1 MMETKVEH
9 DGTRLRSYRV
19 MKNITLTRAAGM
31 CGVSKSELSKLESG
45 ARPIRPD
52 HVIKLAG
59 VYGITPLDLLT
70 PDSKL
75 RAFIEHAAETPVAQR
90 EIPLFEGRA
99 LSLRHKDAKPTGKVP
114 CPVQLIDVP
123 GAYAVGICDMAN
135 APALLPGVILHV
147 HPARPVLINDLVINR
162 VTWSPLVFFLRQ
174 TDDGDLYGLTLS
186 KKRVD
191 LDRDAIDLL
200 HKVAGVWMLNGS
212 SD

>member
-1 MMETKVEH
+1 MESKVEH
-9 DGTRLRSYRV
+9 DGTRLRNYRM
-19 MKNITLTRAAGM
+19 MKNITLTKAAGM

-75 RAFIEHAAETPVAQR
+75 RAFIEHATDTPVHQH

-99 LSLRHKDAKPTGKVP
+99 LSSRQKDAVPTGKVP
-114 CPVQLIDVP
+114 CPIQLVDVP
-123 GAYAVGICDMAN
+123 GAYAVSIGDMAN
-135 APALLPGVILHV
+135 APALLPGVILHI
-147 HPARPVLINDLVINR
+147 HPQRPVVINDLVINR

-174 TDDGDLYGLTLS
+174 SDDGDLYGLTLS

-200 HKVAGVWMLNGS
+200 HKVAGVWMISGTRE
-212 SD
+212 